1 MTVREVIGELLS
13 LGEKYLDKELRI
25 GAVADW
31 DYSDKVEIQ
40 SATVTL
46 QEGILPVLDIL
57 PADDKAEY
65 KLSRLAELIDSDD
78 EYGNL

>member
-1 MTVREVIGELLS
+1 MTIREVIEELLS
-13 LGEKYLDKELRI
+13 LGEEYLDKELRI

-57 PADDKAEY
+57 PADDKAEE
-65 KLSRLAELIDSDD
+65 KLSHLMESIDKDY
-78 EYGNL
+78 E